1 METEVAMQPVAVPRW
16 AWMVVAVS
24 AAFVGL
30 VTLDAAVLLGDL
42 AEPVH
47 ELFHDAR
54 HFIGAPCH

>member
-1 METEVAMQPVAVPRW
+1 METDVVLRPVAVPAW
-16 AWMVVAVS
+16 AWMVVAMA

-30 VTLDAAVLLGDL
+30 VTLDAAVLMGDL

-54 HFIGAPCH
+54 HFVGAPCH